1 MVKIEVTLDKTTTN
15 NKGNRLDLL
24 AEIDNKEQINVEIQ
38 TSNKYNIV
46 NRSLYYRVL
55 LYTTSQ
61 IYRECKID
69 KIMKITKK
77 KL

>member
-24 AEIDNKEQINVEIQ
+24 VEIDNEEQKNVEIQ

-46 NRSLYYRVL
+46 NRSLYYRV
-55 LYTTSQ
+55 
-61 IYRECKID
+61 
-69 KIMKITKK
+69 
-77 KL
+77 